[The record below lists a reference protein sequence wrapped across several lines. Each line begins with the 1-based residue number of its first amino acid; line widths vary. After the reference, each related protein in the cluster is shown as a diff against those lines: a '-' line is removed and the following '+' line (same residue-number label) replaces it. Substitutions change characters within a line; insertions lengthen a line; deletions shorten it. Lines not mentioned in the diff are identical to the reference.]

1 MSSPAQTLLNFRHFL
16 LLKKVNDAV
25 DLVLKLPTDIY
36 GYFFEPFLKIYFL
49 LSSKPKKKI
58 KDKRCLTTK
67 PPRISYFEFENFWG
81 KKNIGLPTTSFLM
94 GPVRLTMQKLLTYFF

>member
-1 MSSPAQTLLNFRHFL
+1 MSSPARTLLNFRHFL

-67 PPRISYFEFENFWG
+67 PPRISYFEFENFG
-81 KKNIGLPTTSFLM
+81 KKKT
-94 GPVRLTMQKLLTYFF
+94 